1 MHARPP
7 CVAGGRPPLLACA
20 CGAPPTPPMVRGTA
34 MRYNKLGDS
43 GLLVSELSWG
53 AWITLDVKGQVSQAE
68 HCLEIMKAAYDGG
81 VNTFDN
87 AEGYSSGDAET
98 MMGEAIRLGIERG
111 YWVREDLVITT
122 KIMYGTLGHA
132 STLEGAMR
140 VNRTGLSRKHL
151 YEGLRASL
159 GRLGLEYVDCV
170 FCHSV
175 DPATPI
181 HEVVRAMNTMIEQG
195 MCFYWGTSTWSAQMI
210 EKACGVADALGL
222 IGPTIEQPK
231 YNMLTRDTVEKQY
244 SQLYPRIGLTVFSPL
259 AGGVLT
265 GKYSGGHIPS
275 GSRYALPRY
284 AGLKDRLL
292 REAAEADKIAPIAA
306 ELGCT
311 VGQLALAWVLM
322 NDDVSTAIFG
332 ASSVVQVGRSATAT
346 AAAAAAAASATAV
359 PHSYRTL

>member
-1 MHARPP
+1 MP
-7 CVAGGRPPLLACA
+7 
-20 CGAPPTPPMVRGTA
+20 
-34 MRYNKLGDS
+34 MRYNRLGDS

-53 AWITLDVKGQVSQAE
+53 AWITLDVEGQVSQAE
-68 HCLEIMKAAYDGG
+68 HCLQIMKAAYDGG

-98 MMGEAIRLGIERG
+98 MMGKAIRLGIDRG

-122 KIMYGTLGHA
+122 KIMYGTTGKFG
-132 STLEGAMR
+132 SGAMAM
-140 VNRTGLSRKHL
+140 NRTGLSRKHL

-175 DPATPI
+175 DPVTPI
-181 HEVVRAMNTMIEQG
+181 HEVVRAMNTLIERG
-195 MCFYWGTSTWSAQMI
+195 MAFYWGTSTWSSRKVTEAI
-210 EKACGVADALGL
+210 GIADSLGL

-231 YNMLTRDTVEKQY
+231 YNMLSREVVEKEY
-244 SQLYPRIGLTVFSPL
+244 AELYPRIGLTVFSPL

-265 GKYSGGHIPS
+265 GKYSGGIVPA

-284 AGLKDRLL
+284 ADLKERLL
-292 REAAEADKIAPIAA
+292 KESAEADKIIPIAN
-306 ELGCT
+306 ELGCSM
-311 VGQLALAWVLM
+311 GQLALAWVLA

-332 ASSVVQVGRSATAT
+332 ASTVAQVHENLKALEVREQLTPELMARLDVALGNAPAVGGLHQGGADRAEYSAFWRA
-346 AAAAAAAASATAV
+346 
-359 PHSYRTL
+359 RM